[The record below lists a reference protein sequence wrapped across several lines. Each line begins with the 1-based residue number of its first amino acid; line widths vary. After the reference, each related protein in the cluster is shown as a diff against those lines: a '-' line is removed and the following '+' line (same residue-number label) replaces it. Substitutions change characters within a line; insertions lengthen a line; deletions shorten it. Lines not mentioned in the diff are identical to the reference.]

1 MGKSSFVVT
10 DLSKDPRFQ
19 HFPDVRDSP
28 HYRFYAG
35 SPIFD
40 RQGFALGSLC
50 VMDFR
55 PRHFGIED
63 REKVYQ
69 LSELASEFMKLRGGS

>member
-1 MGKSSFVVT
+1 MKLIQDHEERSDLTETERERAFCNHTIMGKSSFVVT

-35 SPIFD
+35 SPIFLTD
-40 RQGFALGSLC
+40 RVSHWARC
-50 VMDFR
+50 V
-55 PRHFGIED
+55 
-63 REKVYQ
+63 
-69 LSELASEFMKLRGGS
+69 